1 MLLLAIPLSVSKLSK
16 ADTELSPR
24 YDAPPTMAINAETC
38 YTAVVHL
45 GCGDIAIELLP
56 RVAPVAVNNFVFLA
70 KDGFYNGTSF
80 HRVIPGFLAQAG
92 DPIGNGR
99 GGPGY
104 RILDEISDEP
114 FRRGTVGMANA
125 GPNTN
130 GSQFYILLA
139 DAPQLYGRYS
149 AFGRVTNG
157 MDVAD
162 VLMARNPLMDSHP
175 GEKIFSIEVS
185 EH

>member
-1 MLLLAIPLSVSKLSK
+1 
-16 ADTELSPR
+16 
-24 YDAPPTMAINAETC
+24 
-38 YTAVVHL
+38 
-45 GCGDIAIELLP
+45 
-56 RVAPVAVNNFVFLA
+56 
-70 KDGFYNGTSF
+70 
-80 HRVIPGFLAQAG
+80 
-92 DPIGNGR
+92 
-99 GGPGY
+99 
-104 RILDEISDEP
+104 
-114 FRRGTVGMANA
+114 GTVGMANA